1 MMAQLVQS
9 LLDGLSRLGYPGIFV
24 LMALESSVVP
34 IPSELVMAP
43 AGYLAA
49 KGYLDP
55 VWVVIVG
62 ATGGLVGALA
72 NYWLAAWIG
81 EPLLRRY
88 GKYLLISE
96 HHLDRSE
103 RFFRRHGEIGTFLG
117 RFVPVVRH
125 LISIPAGIARMRLGR
140 FALFT
145 LLGAAAWDAI
155 LTWIGWEV
163 GQHSGALSA
172 AVDQA
177 FTSQAHVWMLYR
189 VLPGMLV
196 VLLAYILWRRHHDRT
211 GDGDGGAGGA
221 PM

>member
-1 MMAQLVQS
+1 MAQIVQS

-34 IPSELVMAP
+34 VPSELVMAP

-49 KGYLDP
+49 KGHLDP
-55 VWVVIVG
+55 VWVVVAG
-62 ATGGLVGALA
+62 AVGGLVGALA

-88 GKYLLISE
+88 GKYVLVSE
-96 HHLDRSE
+96 RHLDRSE
-103 RFFRRHGEIGTFLG
+103 RFFLRHGEIGTFLG

-145 LLGAAAWDAI
+145 LLGAGAWDAI

-163 GQHSGALSA
+163 GQHSGTLSA

-177 FTSQAHVWMLYR
+177 FTTQAHVWLLYR
-189 VLPGMLV
+189 VLPGMLCI
-196 VLLAYILWRRHHDRT
+196 LLAYILWRRRQGRHRA
-211 GDGDGGAGGA
+211 GRAGGA
-221 PM
+221 LT